1 MRIVCSKTLNQIKRF
16 NGALSPLTVQ
26 TFFKVTIL
34 CCTFLADTCVR
45 WTTWRVPEIL
55 KRFRHFWWD
64 PPKSSW
70 KELCRGRVNV
80 RDFCVTEAGRVWLHF
95 WNISMQY
102 IHIFCRNTIWK
113 VAGIFQRIMQ
123 NIDFHF
129 TSNTVVRM
137 DKKMCDRVWPCKFT
151 RPMFH
156 AYIRAHTID
165 DAEVTKVR
173 ILPIGSLAQGAGAGL
188 YWPLF
193 HVCFSPLTNVPCMF

>member
-64 PPKSSW
+64 PPNSSW

-80 RDFCVTEAGRVWLHF
+80 RDFCVTVAGRVWLHF

-102 IHIFCRNTIWK
+102 IHIFAAIQYGRLQAFSSGSCK
-113 VAGIFQRIMQ
+113 
-123 NIDFHF
+123 
-129 TSNTVVRM
+129 TSTSTLRRTPLCEWT
-137 DKKMCDRVWPCKFT
+137 KKLCDRVWPCKST